1 VSAGLDV
8 HLVLDGCAAASYRI
22 PVATSQTA
30 LPHASAVSHVA
41 PRVRL
46 DAIDV
51 VRGVILIL
59 MALDHTRDF
68 FGIPGPSPTNLAQAT
83 APLFLTR
90 WVTHFCAPVFFL
102 LAGTGARL
110 ALRRRS
116 IGELSWFL
124 LARGIWLI
132 VAELVLARCFAYQF
146 NVDYRITLLLVLWAA
161 GWAMIMLAALVR
173 LPVPVVTAIGALLI
187 AGHNLF
193 DSVKSANPF
202 WTILH
207 RQAAV
212 LSGDH
217 VVFVAYPL
225 IPWIGVTLVGYGLGH
240 LYSWTTE
247 RRRAW
252 LLRLGLSTCLA
263 FVVIRGINGYGD
275 PSHWMPRSTAL
286 FTALSFMN
294 ATKQPPSLLYLL
306 MTLGPALIFLW
317 AVDGRTPRLLRPALT
332 FGKVPLFYYLAHFA
346 LLHGLAVVVC
356 YLRYGTAHWMFESP
370 DLAHYP
376 FSPPPGWGFTLPVVY
391 LWWASVVLAMYPV
404 CVWFG
409 RLKQRRSDA
418 WLSYF

>member
-1 VSAGLDV
+1 M
-8 HLVLDGCAAASYRI
+8 
-22 PVATSQTA
+22 
-30 LPHASAVSHVA
+30 
-41 PRVRL
+41 
-46 DAIDV
+46 
-51 VRGVILIL
+51 IL

-68 FGIPGPSPTNLAQAT
+68 FGIPGPSPTNLAQAS

-110 ALRRRS
+110 SLRRRS
-116 IGELSWFL
+116 ISDLSRFL
-124 LARGIWLI
+124 LTRGIWLI

-146 NVDYRITLLLVLWAA
+146 NIDYQITLLLVLWAA
-161 GWAMIMLAALVR
+161 GWAMITLAALVH
-173 LPVPVVTAIGALLI
+173 LPVSVVTAIGALLI

-193 DSVKSANPF
+193 DSVKSANPL

-207 RQAAV
+207 QQAPV

-225 IPWIGVTLVGYGLGH
+225 IPWIGVTFVGYGLGQ

-247 RRRAW
+247 TRRAW
-252 LLRLGLSTCLA
+252 LLRLGLLTTLA
-263 FVVIRGINGYGD
+263 FVVIRGINGYGN
-275 PSHWMPRSTAL
+275 PSQWMPQPTAL
-286 FTALSFMN
+286 FTVLSFMN
-294 ATKQPPSLLYLL
+294 ATKQPPSLLSLL
-306 MTLGPALIFLW
+306 MTLGPALLFLW

-332 FGKVPLFYYLAHFA
+332 FGKVPLFYYLTHFA
-346 LLHGLAVVVC
+346 LLHVLAVVVC

-370 DLAHYP
+370 DLPHYP

-391 LWWASVVLAMYPV
+391 LWWASVVLAMYPL